1 MAGAPPGLQN
11 RCDPGPGS
19 GGFDSRPPPPTTGQ
33 MNHVPQ
39 RTTRCRGY
47 WLEGCGYAGQ
57 TFTPTEGASVD
68 GQQLP
73 SAAVELS
80 GRATSS
86 PAWEPSARSSSA
98 TRSARGPLVPW
109 GRMST
114 MGGLVKRA
122 AAITGRFANSG
133 AVAPGV
139 AAACELLAM
148 SAHMPPE
155 VGKALGVAIGSAV
168 GSVAE
173 EMVDVGAKAWQYRI
187 DNVERFA
194 DGVHASGMTLDK
206 LITDAAENPK
216 RLEVLIRVI
225 EAAARSLDATKVT
238 MLARL
243 YAQTAHD
250 DDQIDDV
257 ALLEEAIRHLE
268 RPHLRLMRALSAEP
282 PGPPD
287 TGVASR
293 TPMAGWAEGDFLATH
308 SSLLTFSGQG
318 HSCVHIAGLGDFRL
332 LLVVGW

>member
-1 MAGAPPGLQN
+1 
-11 RCDPGPGS
+11 
-19 GGFDSRPPPPTTGQ
+19 
-33 MNHVPQ
+33 
-39 RTTRCRGY
+39 
-47 WLEGCGYAGQ
+47 
-57 TFTPTEGASVD
+57 
-68 GQQLP
+68 
-73 SAAVELS
+73 
-80 GRATSS
+80 
-86 PAWEPSARSSSA
+86 
-98 TRSARGPLVPW
+98 
-109 GRMST
+109 

-308 SSLLTFSGQG
+308 SSLKPTYHLT
-318 HSCVHIAGLGDFRL
+318 IARL
-332 LLVVGW
+332 QAVGFVRDRGPVMDDTNLVVSDEPVWVLTESGRAAARYLEDQHRAEGYSAAS